1 MARHKSRQLPQHLR
15 SRSHVQEECGYS
27 VMAEHTDDGNPFAI
41 PDLWGKSSLA
51 NFEQDTAN
59 SLALGFEP
67 FSMSSSDLHST
78 ANDWCYIA
86 NLFNSHDDSFGI
98 SKSLEL
104 QLPDL
109 SSYNHG
115 PLEDLGA
122 LDTSSVSSS
131 PESFEVPEVLQE
143 DIWSFPD
150 TDQSRHI
157 NTALNSW
164 ERFYD
169 SNFQESRT
177 VYISEGGPQVFDA
190 ALAAAAGTTEDGNL
204 SSGSGQVV
212 QSGPL
217 LSCLF
222 QLGLG
227 RESILYSYSQD
238 LRSFQP
244 RLADGRMTG
253 YSLETF
259 QSLSDS
265 FIDYGNKTKELRSF
279 IDRTQALNGSFPALM
294 ALAGSF
300 SSLLNT
306 LHVEIG
312 GALKSVHTL
321 LKLQSLFERPGQ
333 ILTLLS
339 DWGHKLGR
347 TKTDE
352 ELLSMLYDI
361 VLDSENSAMW
371 IRLILFRI
379 LNFAS
384 KPWLEAAGGWLGL
397 KALSVPGTRG
407 QYPKFVRVT
416 EEARKAE
423 HWKDVKET
431 EYGLEPQTIPRFFAD
446 EDARILFETGRSLR
460 LLEAHQPEHPLLDA
474 ASFGLKELPKLE
486 WCSSWVDGENIQR
499 KAQEY
504 ESNLRKAISD
514 FDSHGGSKSLGHKDL
529 DDTGQYQFE
538 VAGLS
543 EDTAKAFISTSI
555 AAFEKPLPRL
565 GTSLDSGPLFASTQD
580 KSIILDTL
588 DDEAFSPPISL
599 LPVLSFNPLI
609 SVQAQLINR
618 ACLRLLFKEHNLRSH
633 FSLLYRYSLFGD
645 GVFASRLSHA
655 LFDPEL
661 PTAERHQGR
670 SRAGI
675 SGLKLG
681 SRDTWPPASSEL
693 RLALMGILTE
703 SYHDTGQLEGASLFN
718 NELPGGLSFA
728 IRDMSEEELK
738 RCMDPNSIEA
748 LDFLRLQYNP
758 PPAISALITQDS
770 LLKYDAIFKLL
781 LRTVRMLFVVNQL
794 FQDTK
799 DCVASSDCLS
809 QRFRIESHHFTL
821 AISGYFFDG
830 VQANWSILESKLK
843 DTEGALDRDGPESLA
858 NLRDFHEQI
867 LDRMMFTLILR
878 KRQAQVMKLLE
889 EIFSLILQ
897 FARHARTKA
906 CEMSKVADSISD
918 IRQIYEKFKK
928 KVRVL
933 ISVCRG
939 LSERRG
945 QGAITTHEAFQDVS
959 RSDETSED
967 GGNMMGQL
975 LLRFEMSGFYG
986 R

>member
-1 MARHKSRQLPQHLR
+1 M
-15 SRSHVQEECGYS
+15 
-27 VMAEHTDDGNPFAI
+27 
-41 PDLWGKSSLA
+41 
-51 NFEQDTAN
+51 
-59 SLALGFEP
+59 
-67 FSMSSSDLHST
+67 
-78 ANDWCYIA
+78 
-86 NLFNSHDDSFGI
+86 
-98 SKSLEL
+98 
-104 QLPDL
+104 
-109 SSYNHG
+109 
-115 PLEDLGA
+115 
-122 LDTSSVSSS
+122 
-131 PESFEVPEVLQE
+131 
-143 DIWSFPD
+143 
-150 TDQSRHI
+150 
-157 NTALNSW
+157 
-164 ERFYD
+164 
-169 SNFQESRT
+169 
-177 VYISEGGPQVFDA
+177 YISEGGPQVFDA
-190 ALAAAAGTTEDGNL
+190 ALAATAGTIEGDD
-204 SSGSGQVV
+204 SGPGPGRVV

-217 LSCLF
+217 LSGLF

-227 RESILYSYSQD
+227 RESILYTYSQD

-244 RLADGRMTG
+244 RLTDGRMTG

-265 FIDYGNKTKELRSF
+265 FIDYGNKTKELHSF
-279 IDRTQALNGSFPALM
+279 IDRTQASSKSFPALM

-300 SSLLNT
+300 SSLLNI

-312 GALKSVHTL
+312 EALKSIYTL
-321 LKLQSLFERPGQ
+321 LQLQSLFERPGQ

-339 DWGHKLGR
+339 DLGHKLGR
-347 TKTDE
+347 TETDE
-352 ELLSMLYDI
+352 ELLSQLYDT
-361 VLDSENSAMW
+361 VLDSEYSAIW
-371 IRLILFRI
+371 IRSILFCV
-379 LNFAS
+379 LTFAS
-384 KPWLEAAGGWLGL
+384 KPWLESAGGWLGL

-407 QYPKFVRVT
+407 QCPKFVSLT
-416 EEARKAE
+416 EGARKAE

-431 EYGLEPQTIPRFFAD
+431 EYDLEIRAMPNFFTD

-460 LLEAHQPEHPLLDA
+460 LLEAHQPEHPLLEA
-474 ASFGLKELPKLE
+474 ASFGLKEIPKLE
-486 WCSSWVDGENIQR
+486 WCSSWVDVENIQK

-504 ESNLRKAISD
+504 ESKLLKAISD
-514 FDSHGGSKSLGHKDL
+514 FDSHGGSRSLGHKDL
-529 DDTGQYQFE
+529 DDPGQNQFE
-538 VAGLS
+538 VVGLS
-543 EDTAKAFISTSI
+543 EDTAKAYISASI
-555 AAFEKPLPRL
+555 AALEKPLPRL
-565 GTSLDSGPLFASTQD
+565 DTSPDSGPLFASTQD

-588 DDEAFSPPISL
+588 DEEAFSPPISL

-609 SVQAQLINR
+609 SIQAQLINR

-633 FSLLYRYSLFGD
+633 FSLLHRYSLFGD

-661 PTAERHQGR
+661 PTAERRQGR

-703 SYHDTGQLEGASLFN
+703 SYHDTGQLEGSSLFN

-738 RCMDPNSIEA
+738 RCMDPSSIEA

-758 PPAISALITQDS
+758 PPPLSALITQDS
-770 LLKYDAIFKLL
+770 LLKYDAVFKLL

-799 DCVASSDCLS
+799 HCVVRSDYLS
-809 QRFRIESHHFTL
+809 QRFRIESHHFIL

-830 VQANWSILESKLK
+830 VQANWSILKSKLI
-843 DTEGALDRDGPESLA
+843 DTERALDRDGPESLA

-878 KRQAQVMKLLE
+878 KRQAQVMRLLE

-897 FARHARTKA
+897 FARHIRSKA
-906 CEMSKVADSISD
+906 CGMSEVTDSTSD

-945 QGAITTHEAFQDVS
+945 QGGTTTHEAFQDVS

-967 GGNMMGQL
+967 GGNTMGQL
-975 LLRFEMSGFYG
+975 LLKFEMSGFYG

>member
-1 MARHKSRQLPQHLR
+1 M
-15 SRSHVQEECGYS
+15 
-27 VMAEHTDDGNPFAI
+27 
-41 PDLWGKSSLA
+41 
-51 NFEQDTAN
+51 
-59 SLALGFEP
+59 
-67 FSMSSSDLHST
+67 
-78 ANDWCYIA
+78 
-86 NLFNSHDDSFGI
+86 
-98 SKSLEL
+98 
-104 QLPDL
+104 
-109 SSYNHG
+109 
-115 PLEDLGA
+115 
-122 LDTSSVSSS
+122 
-131 PESFEVPEVLQE
+131 
-143 DIWSFPD
+143 
-150 TDQSRHI
+150 
-157 NTALNSW
+157 
-164 ERFYD
+164 
-169 SNFQESRT
+169 
-177 VYISEGGPQVFDA
+177 YISEGGPQVFDA
-190 ALAAAAGTTEDGNL
+190 ALAAAALTTEDDDL
-204 SSGSGQVV
+204 SSGPGRVV

-227 RESILYSYSQD
+227 RESILYGYSQN
-238 LRSFQP
+238 LQSFQP
-244 RLADGRMTG
+244 RLTDGRMTG

-265 FIDYGNKTKELRSF
+265 FIGYGNKTKEMRSF
-279 IDRTQALNGSFPALM
+279 IDRTQASSGSFPSLM
-294 ALAGSF
+294 ALAGIF
-300 SSLLNT
+300 SSLLNA

-312 GALKSVHTL
+312 EASESVHTL

-339 DWGHKLGR
+339 DLGDKLGE
-347 TKTDE
+347 TETEE
-352 ELLSMLYDI
+352 ELLSKLYDI
-361 VLDSENSAMW
+361 VLDSEHSAIW
-371 IRLILFRI
+371 IRLVLFHILT
-379 LNFAS
+379 FAS
-384 KPWLEAAGGWLGL
+384 KPWLESAGGWLGL

-407 QYPKFVRVT
+407 QWPKFVSVT
-416 EEARKAE
+416 EGARKAE
-423 HWKDVKET
+423 HGKDVKET
-431 EYGLEPQTIPRFFAD
+431 EYDLEPRAMPTFFAD
-446 EDARILFETGRSLR
+446 EDARTLFETGRSLR
-460 LLEAHQPEHPLLDA
+460 LLEAHQPEHPLLEA
-474 ASFGLKELPKLE
+474 ASFGLKEIPKLE
-486 WCSSWVDGENIQR
+486 WCSSWVDVEKIQK

-504 ESNLRKAISD
+504 ESNLLKAVSD
-514 FDSHGGSKSLGHKDL
+514 FYSHGGSKSLGHKDV
-529 DDTGQYQFE
+529 DDPGQNQFE
-538 VAGLS
+538 VAGRS
-543 EDTAKAFISTSI
+543 EDTAKAYISASI
-555 AAFEKPLPRL
+555 AALEKPLPRL
-565 GTSLDSGPLFASTQD
+565 DTNPDSGNSSAPTQD
-580 KSIILDTL
+580 RSIILDTL
-588 DDEAFSPPISL
+588 DEEVFSPPISL
-599 LPVLSFNPLI
+599 LPVLSFSPLI
-609 SVQAQLINR
+609 SIQAQLINR

-633 FSLLYRYSLFGD
+633 FSLLHRYSLFGD

-661 PTAERHQGR
+661 PTAERRQGR

-703 SYHDTGQLEGASLFN
+703 SYHDTGQLEGSSLFN

-748 LDFLRLQYNP
+748 LDFLCLQYNP
-758 PPAISALITQDS
+758 PPPLSALITQGS
-770 LLKYDAIFKLL
+770 LLKYDAVFKLL

-799 DCVASSDCLS
+799 DCVARSDYLS

-821 AISGYFFDG
+821 AISSYFFDG

-843 DTEGALDRDGPESLA
+843 DTERALDRNGPESLA
-858 NLRDFHEQI
+858 NLRDFHAQI

-897 FARHARTKA
+897 FARHIRSKA
-906 CEMSKVADSISD
+906 CEKFEVADSMSD
-918 IRQIYEKFKK
+918 IRQIYERFKK

-945 QGAITTHEAFQDVS
+945 EGGTTTHEAFQVVS

-975 LLRFEMSGFYG
+975 LLKFEMSGFYG

>member
-1 MARHKSRQLPQHLR
+1 
-15 SRSHVQEECGYS
+15 
-27 VMAEHTDDGNPFAI
+27 MAEHVDDGNAFAI
-41 PDLWGKSSLA
+41 PDLWGNSSLP
-51 NFEQDTAN
+51 NFEQDAAN

-67 FSMSSSDLHST
+67 LSMSLSDLHST

-86 NLFNSHDDSFGI
+86 DLSNSHDNVFGI

-109 SSYNHG
+109 SSYTHG

-122 LDTSSVSSS
+122 LDASSVSSS
-131 PESFEVPEVLQE
+131 PESFEVPEALEE

-150 TDQSRHI
+150 TDQSGRT
-157 NTALNSW
+157 NTKLNSW
-164 ERFYD
+164 ENFYD
-169 SNFQESRT
+169 RNFQEIRT

-190 ALAAAAGTTEDGNL
+190 ALAAAAEAIEDDDL
-204 SSGSGQVV
+204 SSDPGRVV

-217 LSCLF
+217 FSCLL

-227 RESILYSYSQD
+227 RESILYSFSQD
-238 LRSFQP
+238 LRSFRP
-244 RLADGRMTG
+244 HLTDGRMTG

-265 FIDYGNKTKELRSF
+265 FIDYGNKMKELSSF
-279 IDRTQALNGSFPALM
+279 IDETQASNGSFPALI

-300 SSLLNT
+300 SSLVNN
-306 LHVEIG
+306 LHFEIG
-312 GALKSVHTL
+312 EASKSVHTL

-339 DWGHKLGR
+339 DLGHKLGR
-347 TKTDE
+347 TETDE
-352 ELLSMLYDI
+352 ELLSKLYNI
-361 VLDSENSAMW
+361 VLDSEHSAVW
-371 IRLILFRI
+371 IRLILFRVFT
-379 LNFAS
+379 FAS
-384 KPWLEAAGGWLGL
+384 KPWLESAGGWLGL

-416 EEARKAE
+416 EEARKVE
-423 HWKDVKET
+423 HWKNMKGT
-431 EYGLEPQTIPRFFAD
+431 EYDLKPQAIPSFFAD

-460 LLEAHQPEHPLLDA
+460 LLEAHQPEHPLLEA
-474 ASFGLKELPKLE
+474 ASFGLKEIPKLE
-486 WCSSWVDGENIQR
+486 WCSSWVDVDKVQT
-499 KAQEY
+499 KAKQY
-504 ESNLRKAISD
+504 ESNLLKAISD
-514 FDSHGGSKSLGHKDL
+514 FDSHGGSKSLGHKNM
-529 DDTGQYQFE
+529 DDPGQYQFQ

-543 EDTAKAFISTSI
+543 EDTAKAYISASI
-555 AAFEKPLPRL
+555 AALEKPLPRVD
-565 GTSLDSGPLFASTQD
+565 TRPDSVPLFASTQD
-580 KSIILDTL
+580 KSIIFDTL
-588 DDEAFSPPISL
+588 DEEVFSPPISL

-609 SVQAQLINR
+609 LTQAHLINR
-618 ACLRLLFKEHNLRSH
+618 ACLRLLFKKHDLRSH
-633 FSLLYRYSLFGD
+633 FSLLHRYSLFGD

-661 PTAERHQGR
+661 PTAERRQGR
-670 SRAGI
+670 SRSGI

-703 SYHDTGQLEGASLFN
+703 SYHDTGQLEESSPFHD
-718 NELPGGLSFA
+718 ELPGGLSFA

-758 PPAISALITQDS
+758 PPPLSALITQDS
-770 LLKYDAIFKLL
+770 LLKYDAVFKLL

-799 DCVASSDCLS
+799 ACVVRSDYLS

-843 DTEGALDRDGPESLA
+843 DTERALDRDGPESLA

-878 KRQAQVMKLLE
+878 KRQSQVMKLLE

-897 FARHARTKA
+897 FARHIRSKA
-906 CEMSKVADSISD
+906 CEMSETADSIFD
-918 IRQIYEKFKK
+918 IKQVYEKFKK

-945 QGAITTHEAFQDVS
+945 RGGNTTHEAFQDIS

-967 GGNMMGQL
+967 GGNTMGQL
-975 LLRFEMSGFYG
+975 LLKFEMSAFYG

>member
-1 MARHKSRQLPQHLR
+1 
-15 SRSHVQEECGYS
+15 
-27 VMAEHTDDGNPFAI
+27 MAELVDDGNAFAI

-67 FSMSSSDLHST
+67 LSMSLSALQNT
-78 ANDWCYIA
+78 ANDYCYIA
-86 NLFNSHDDSFGI
+86 DLLHSHDDVFGI

-104 QLPDL
+104 QLPGL
-109 SSYNHG
+109 SSYTHG

-131 PESFEVPEVLQE
+131 PESFEVPEVLE
-143 DIWSFPD
+143 TDIWSFPD
-150 TDQSRHI
+150 TDQSGGI
-157 NTALNSW
+157 DTALNSW

-169 SNFQESRT
+169 RNFQESRT

-190 ALAAAAGTTEDGNL
+190 ALALAARTTEDDDL
-204 SSGSGQVV
+204 SSGPGRVV

-227 RESILYSYSQD
+227 WESILYSYSQD
-238 LRSFQP
+238 LQSFQP
-244 RLADGRMTG
+244 RLTDGRMTG

-265 FIDYGNKTKELRSF
+265 FIDYGNKTKALRSF
-279 IDRTQALNGSFPALM
+279 IHRTQASGGSFPALM

-312 GALKSVHTL
+312 EALKSVDTL

-339 DWGHKLGR
+339 DLGHKLSR
-347 TKTDE
+347 TETDE
-352 ELLSMLYDI
+352 ELLSKLYDI
-361 VLDSENSAMW
+361 VLDSEHSAIW
-371 IRLILFRI
+371 IRSILFNV
-379 LNFAS
+379 LTFAS
-384 KPWLEAAGGWLGL
+384 KPWLESVGGWLGL
-397 KALSVPGTRG
+397 KAPSVPGTGGHWPR
-407 QYPKFVRVT
+407 FVSVT
-416 EEARKAE
+416 EGARRAE
-423 HWKDVKET
+423 HGKDIEET
-431 EYGLEPQTIPRFFAD
+431 EYDLETQAMPTFFAD
-446 EDARILFETGRSLR
+446 EDARNLFGTGRSLR
-460 LLEAHQPEHPLLDA
+460 LLEAHQPEHPLLQA
-474 ASFGLKELPKLE
+474 ASFGLEEIPKLE
-486 WCSSWVDGENIQR
+486 WCSSWVDVENIQK

-504 ESNLRKAISD
+504 KFNLLKAISD
-514 FDSHGGSKSLGHKDL
+514 FDLNGRSKSFGHKDV
-529 DDTGQYQFE
+529 DDPGQNQFE

-543 EDTAKAFISTSI
+543 EDTAKAYISTSI
-555 AAFEKPLPRL
+555 AALEKPLPQLDTR
-565 GTSLDSGPLFASTQD
+565 SDSGCLFAPTQD
-580 KSIILDTL
+580 NSIILDTL
-588 DDEAFSPPISL
+588 DEEVFSPPISL
-599 LPVLSFNPLI
+599 LPVFSFNPLI

-618 ACLRLLFKEHNLRSH
+618 ACLRLLFKKHNLRSH
-633 FSLLYRYSLFGD
+633 FSLLHRYSLFGD

-661 PTAERHQGR
+661 PTAERRQGR

-703 SYHDTGQLEGASLFN
+703 SYRDTGQLEGPSLFN

-758 PPAISALITQDS
+758 PPPLSALITQES
-770 LLKYDAIFKLL
+770 LLKYDAVFKLL
-781 LRTVRMLFVVNQL
+781 LRTVRILFVVNQL

-799 DCVASSDCLS
+799 NCVARSDYLS

-843 DTEGALDRDGPESLA
+843 DTERALDQNGPESLA
-858 NLRDFHEQI
+858 NLREFHEQV

-897 FARHARTKA
+897 FARHIRSKA
-906 CEMSKVADSISD
+906 CEKSEVADSMND
-918 IRQIYEKFKK
+918 TRQIYERFRK

-945 QGAITTHEAFQDVS
+945 EGGTTAHEAFQVVS

-975 LLRFEMSGFYG
+975 LLKFEMSGFYG

>member
-1 MARHKSRQLPQHLR
+1 MFH
-15 SRSHVQEECGYS
+15 G
-27 VMAEHTDDGNPFAI
+27 
-41 PDLWGKSSLA
+41 
-51 NFEQDTAN
+51 QDN
-59 SLALGFEP
+59 V
-67 FSMSSSDLHST
+67 
-78 ANDWCYIA
+78 
-86 NLFNSHDDSFGI
+86 FGI

-109 SSYNHG
+109 SSYTHG
-115 PLEDLGA
+115 SLEGLGA
-122 LDTSSVSSS
+122 LETSSVSSS
-131 PESFEVPEVLQE
+131 PESFEVPEILE
-143 DIWSFPD
+143 KDIWSFPD
-150 TDQSRHI
+150 TDQSGRI

-164 ERFYD
+164 EKFYD
-169 SNFQESRT
+169 RSFQESRT
-177 VYISEGGPQVFDA
+177 AYISEGGPQVFDA
-190 ALAAAAGTTEDGNL
+190 ALAAAARTTEDDDLG
-204 SSGSGQVV
+204 SSPGRVV

-244 RLADGRMTG
+244 RLTDGRMTG

-265 FIDYGNKTKELRSF
+265 FMDYGNKTKELRSF
-279 IDRTQALNGSFPALM
+279 IDRTQVSSGSFPALM
-294 ALAGSF
+294 SLAGSF

-306 LHVEIG
+306 LHVEVG
-312 GALKSVHTL
+312 EALKSVHTL
-321 LKLQSLFERPGQ
+321 LKLQSVFERPGQ

-339 DWGHKLGR
+339 DLGHKLGR
-347 TKTDE
+347 TETDE
-352 ELLSMLYDI
+352 ELLSKLYDI
-361 VLDSENSAMW
+361 VLDSEHSAIW
-371 IRLILFRI
+371 IRLILFSI
-379 LNFAS
+379 LTVAS
-384 KPWLEAAGGWLGL
+384 KPWLESAGGWLGL
-397 KALSVPGTRG
+397 KAVSVPGTRG
-407 QYPKFVRVT
+407 QCPKFVSVT
-416 EEARKAE
+416 EEARKAGPS
-423 HWKDVKET
+423 KDVKET
-431 EYGLEPQTIPRFFAD
+431 EYDLNPQAIPRFFAD

-460 LLEAHQPEHPLLDA
+460 LLEAHQPEHPLLES
-474 ASFGLKELPKLE
+474 ASFGLKEIPKLE
-486 WCSSWVDGENIQR
+486 WCSSWVDVELVQT
-499 KAQEY
+499 KAREY
-504 ESNLRKAISD
+504 ESNLLKAISD
-514 FDSHGGSKSLGHKDL
+514 FDSHGSSKSLGHKDL
-529 DDTGQYQFE
+529 DDLGQYQFE
-538 VAGLS
+538 VDGLS
-543 EDTAKAFISTSI
+543 EDTAKAYISASI
-555 AAFEKPLPRL
+555 AALEKPLPRL
-565 GTSLDSGPLFASTQD
+565 DSRLESGPLVASTQD
-580 KSIILDTL
+580 RSILLDML
-588 DDEAFSPPISL
+588 DGEVFSPPISL

-609 SVQAQLINR
+609 SIQAQLVNR

-633 FSLLYRYSLFGD
+633 FSLLHRYSLFGD

-661 PTAERHQGR
+661 PTAERRQGR
-670 SRAGI
+670 SRAGT

-703 SYHDTGQLEGASLFN
+703 SYHDTGQLEGSSLFN

-728 IRDMSEEELK
+728 IRDMSEKELK
-738 RCMDPNSIEA
+738 RSMDPNSIEA

-758 PPAISALITQDS
+758 PPPLSALITQNS
-770 LLKYDAIFKLL
+770 LLKYDAVFKLL
-781 LRTVRMLFVVNQL
+781 LRIVRMLFVVNQL

-799 DCVASSDCLS
+799 DCVVRSDYLS

-821 AISGYFFDG
+821 AISDYFFDG

-843 DTEGALDRDGPESLA
+843 DTERASDRDGPESLA

-867 LDRMMFTLILR
+867 LDRMMFALILR
-878 KRQAQVMKLLE
+878 KRQAQVMKLVE

-897 FARHARTKA
+897 FARHIRSKA
-906 CEMSKVADSISD
+906 CEMSEVTDSISD

-945 QGAITTHEAFQDVS
+945 EGGTTTHEAFQDVS
-959 RSDETSED
+959 RSDERSED
-967 GGNMMGQL
+967 GGNTMGQL
-975 LLRFEMSGFYG
+975 LLKFEMSGFYG

>member
-1 MARHKSRQLPQHLR
+1 
-15 SRSHVQEECGYS
+15 
-27 VMAEHTDDGNPFAI
+27 MAEQADDGNAFAI

-67 FSMSSSDLHST
+67 LSMSLSALHST
-78 ANDWCYIA
+78 ANDCYYIA
-86 NLFNSHDDSFGI
+86 DSFHSHDDVFGI
-98 SKSLEL
+98 FKSFEL

-109 SSYNHG
+109 SSYTYG
-115 PLEDLGA
+115 PLEDFGA
-122 LDTSSVSSS
+122 LDTSSVSSAS
-131 PESFEVPEVLQE
+131 ESYDVPEDLE
-143 DIWSFPD
+143 KDIWSFPD
-150 TDQSRHI
+150 PDENRRT

-164 ERFYD
+164 ENFYHR
-169 SNFQESRT
+169 NFQEFRT

-190 ALAAAAGTTEDGNL
+190 ALAAAARTSEDDGL
-204 SSGSGQVV
+204 SPGPGRVV

-227 RESILYSYSQD
+227 RESILYSYSQN

-244 RLADGRMTG
+244 RLTDGRMTG
-253 YSLETF
+253 YRLETF
-259 QSLSDS
+259 QSLSGS

-279 IDRTQALNGSFPALM
+279 IDRTQASSGSFPALI

-339 DWGHKLGR
+339 DLGHKLGR
-347 TKTDE
+347 TETDE
-352 ELLSMLYDI
+352 ELLSKLYDI
-361 VLDSENSAMW
+361 VLDSEHSAIW
-371 IRLILFRI
+371 IRAILFRT
-379 LNFAS
+379 LAFAS
-384 KPWLEAAGGWLGL
+384 KPWLESAGGWLGL
-397 KALSVPGTRG
+397 KALSVPGTG
-407 QYPKFVRVT
+407 CQCPKFVSVT
-416 EEARKAE
+416 AEARKVE

-431 EYGLEPQTIPRFFAD
+431 EYTFEPQAIPKFLAD

-460 LLEAHQPEHPLLDA
+460 LLEAHQPEHPLLEA
-474 ASFGLKELPKLE
+474 ASFGLKEIPTLE
-486 WCSSWVDGENIQR
+486 WCSSWVDVGNIQT

-504 ESNLRKAISD
+504 EFNLLQAISD
-514 FDSHGGSKSLGHKDL
+514 FDSHGGSKSLGHKHV
-529 DDTGQYQFE
+529 DDPGQYRFE

-543 EDTAKAFISTSI
+543 EDTAKAYISACI
-555 AAFEKPLPRL
+555 AAIEKPLPQLDTR
-565 GTSLDSGPLFASTQD
+565 LDSGPLFASTQD
-580 KSIILDTL
+580 KSIIFDTL
-588 DDEAFSPPISL
+588 DEEVFSPPISL

-609 SVQAQLINR
+609 SIQAQLINR

-633 FSLLYRYSLFGD
+633 FSLLHRYSLFGD

-661 PTAERHQGR
+661 PTAERRQGR

-703 SYHDTGQLEGASLFN
+703 SYHDTGQLEGTSLFN

-758 PPAISALITQDS
+758 PPPLSALITQDL
-770 LLKYDAIFKLL
+770 LLKYDAVFKLL

-799 DCVASSDCLS
+799 DCVSRSDYLS

-830 VQANWSILESKLK
+830 VQANWSILENKLK
-843 DTEGALDRDGPESLA
+843 DTERALDQDGPESLA

-878 KRQAQVMKLLE
+878 KRQAQVMRLLE
-889 EIFSLILQ
+889 DIFSLILQ
-897 FARHARTKA
+897 FARHIRSKA
-906 CEMSKVADSISD
+906 SEKSEVAGSISD

-945 QGAITTHEAFQDVS
+945 QGGTTTHEVFPDVS
-959 RSDETSED
+959 KNDETSED
-967 GGNMMGQL
+967 GGNTMGQL
-975 LLRFEMSGFYG
+975 LLKFEMSGFYG

>member
-1 MARHKSRQLPQHLR
+1 MARHKSRQLLQHLR
-15 SRSHVQEECGYS
+15 FRNDVQADYAYS
-27 VMAEHTDDGNPFAI
+27 FMAEHVDDGNAFAI
-41 PDLWGKSSLA
+41 PELWGKSSLA
-51 NFEQDTAN
+51 NFEQDTSS

-67 FSMSSSDLHST
+67 LSMSSSDLHGT

-86 NLFNSHDDSFGI
+86 DLFHSHDDVFGI

-104 QLPDL
+104 QLTDL
-109 SSYNHG
+109 YTHG

-131 PESFEVPEVLQE
+131 PESFEVPEVLE
-143 DIWSFPD
+143 NDIWSFPD
-150 TDQSRHI
+150 TDQSGRI

-164 ERFYD
+164 EKFYD
-169 SNFQESRT
+169 RNFQEFRT

-190 ALAAAAGTTEDGNL
+190 ALAVAAGTTEDDDL
-204 SSGSGQVV
+204 SSGPGRVV

-227 RESILYSYSQD
+227 RESILYSYNQN
-238 LRSFQP
+238 LQSFQP
-244 RLADGRMTG
+244 RLTDGRMTG
-253 YSLETF
+253 YSLEAF

-279 IDRTQALNGSFPALM
+279 IDKTQASSGSFPALM

-312 GALKSVHTL
+312 EALKSVHTL
-321 LKLQSLFERPGQ
+321 LELQLLFGRPGQ

-339 DWGHKLGR
+339 DLGHKLGR
-347 TKTDE
+347 TETDE
-352 ELLSMLYDI
+352 ELLSKLYGI
-361 VLDSENSAMW
+361 VLDSEHSAIW

-379 LNFAS
+379 LIFAS
-384 KPWLEAAGGWLGL
+384 KPWLESAGGWLGL

-407 QYPKFVRVT
+407 QCPKFVSVT

-423 HWKDVKET
+423 HWKDIKQS
-431 EYGLEPQTIPRFFAD
+431 EYHLEPQAIPSFLAK

-460 LLEAHQPEHPLLDA
+460 LLEAHQPEHPLLKA
-474 ASFGLKELPKLE
+474 ASFGLKGIPKLE
-486 WCSSWVDGENIQR
+486 WCSSWVDVENIQT
-499 KAQEY
+499 KAQKY
-504 ESNLRKAISD
+504 ESELLKAISD
-514 FDSHGGSKSLGHKDL
+514 FDSHSGSKSLGHKDL
-529 DDTGQYQFE
+529 EDPGQYQFE

-543 EDTAKAFISTSI
+543 EDTARAYISASI
-555 AAFEKPLPRL
+555 AALEKPLPRWD
-565 GTSLDSGPLFASTQD
+565 TKVDNGPLFASTQD
-580 KSIILDTL
+580 KSILFDTL
-588 DDEAFSPPISL
+588 DEEVFSPPTSL

-609 SVQAQLINR
+609 SIQAQLINR

-633 FSLLYRYSLFGD
+633 FSLLHRYSLFGD

-661 PTAERHQGR
+661 PTAERRQGR

-703 SYHDTGQLEGASLFN
+703 SYHDTRQLEGSSLFN

-758 PPAISALITQDS
+758 PPPLSALITQDS
-770 LLKYDAIFKLL
+770 LLKYDAVFKLL

-794 FQDTK
+794 FHDTK
-799 DCVASSDCLS
+799 DCVVRSDYLF

-843 DTEGALDRDGPESLA
+843 DTERALDRDGLESLA
-858 NLRDFHEQI
+858 NLRHFHEQI

-897 FARHARTKA
+897 FARHIRSKA
-906 CEMSKVADSISD
+906 CEKSEVADSISD

-945 QGAITTHEAFQDVS
+945 QGGTTAHEAFQDVS

-967 GGNMMGQL
+967 GGNTMGQL
-975 LLRFEMSGFYG
+975 LLKFEMSGFYG